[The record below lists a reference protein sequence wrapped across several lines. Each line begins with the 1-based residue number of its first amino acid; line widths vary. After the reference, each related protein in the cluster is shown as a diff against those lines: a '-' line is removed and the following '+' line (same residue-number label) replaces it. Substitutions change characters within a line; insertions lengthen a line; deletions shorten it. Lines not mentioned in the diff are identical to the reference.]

1 MCQQL
6 TQLAW
11 RIHHKKTWWQWC
23 DDGQLL
29 ASDAQANQID
39 YLPYPSCCRSKRI
52 STVFLGHHAHEGMD
66 ILITG
71 VGLVSNVY
79 LSVYWSFQGPSLL
92 HAHSLYS
99 SLTLFCP
106 SFFLIH
112 FFLASFGPPSL
123 ASCHCFETVLPCYS
137 CLAMLIAWTLPIL
150 VLLLSFSFVPPSLAS
165 C

>member
-52 STVFLGHHAHEGMD
+52 STVFLEHHAHEGMD

-71 VGLVSNVY
+71 VGLVSNVS
-79 LSVYWSFQGPSLL
+79 LSRYWSFQGPSLL
-92 HAHSLYS
+92 HIHSIPHWLYFVPLS
-99 SLTLFCP
+99 SLFI
-106 SFFLIH
+106 FF
-112 FFLASFGPPSL
+112 SL
-123 ASCHCFETVLPCYS
+123 PLVLLHLHRATVLPCYS

-150 VLLLSFSFVPPSLAS
+150 VLLLFFSFVPPSL
-165 C
+165 